1 MEKLVTVQDLPTTLE
16 LPSRPAHLHHTQHAH
31 VELGYHNL
39 YMLGTKMSDKKS
51 QKSVFQD
58 FPFKCTMV
66 YMGIKSSSRNSQL
79 Q

>member
-1 MEKLVTVQDLPTTLE
+1 MEKSVTVQDLPTTLE
-16 LPSRPAHLHHTQHAH
+16 LPSRPAHLHHTQHVH
-31 VELGYHNL
+31 VELGYHNV

-58 FPFKCTMV
+58 FSFKRTMV
-66 YMGIKSSSRNSQL
+66 YMGIKSSSWNSPL